1 MNGFIQ
7 FLTDNYIWF
16 IVVTIVLL
24 FSLIG
29 YLVETSKY
37 PKEPKEPNIEK
48 EKPIKEE
55 KSPKEP
61 KPKKEKKKKDKKKKG
76 QEDIIADNTPT
87 VEEAMKMEQENN
99 KPEEILP
106 LDSKVETPQAP
117 NNNGYDLPLMKDES
131 PKEEIIDEKL

>member
-1 MNGFIQ
+1 MDSFIK

-16 IVVTIVLL
+16 LVITIVLL

-37 PKEPKEPNIEK
+37 PKEPKEEK

-55 KSPKEP
+55 KMPKEP
-61 KPKKEKKKKDKKKKG
+61 KPKKEKKKKDKKKKE

-99 KPEEILP
+99 KQEWKTLKI
-106 LDSKVETPQAP
+106 S
-117 NNNGYDLPLMKDES
+117 M
-131 PKEEIIDEKL
+131 

>member
-1 MNGFIQ
+1 MNNFIT

-16 IVVTIVLL
+16 LVITIVLL

-29 YLVETSKY
+29 YLVENSKY
-37 PKEPKEPNIEK
+37 PKEPKEPKIEK

-55 KSPKEP
+55 KPPKEP
-61 KPKKEKKKKDKKKKG
+61 KPKKEKKKKG

-87 VEEAMKMEQENN
+87 VEEAMRMEQENS
-99 KPEEILP
+99 KSEEILS
-106 LDSKVETPQAP
+106 LDSKAETPQVP
-117 NNNGYDLPLMKDES
+117 NNNDYDLPLMKDES